1 MPPGLNERF
10 ILAEDEALKR
20 KFEGLSVTY
29 PNARSVDV
37 WFRWPNK
44 EVREVSHPFIA
55 VDLVDVAK
63 SDRREHSGM
72 PYELD
77 YAPVGFDAATINPD
91 TEALVADEWPTPYD
105 LIYSVT
111 VATLDPR
118 HDREL
123 KHKIL
128 GDRNRLPHRMGYLE
142 IPEDQTVRRL
152 DIIDITST
160 SGRTGDNATEFYT
173 IFTVRVESEL
183 FPGEVTEAL
192 RAINGVNILAMT
204 ETTSGLREEYPA

>member
-1 MPPGLNERF
+1 MPDLNERF
-10 ILAEDEALKR
+10 ILAEDEALRR
-20 KFEGLSVTY
+20 KFQGLSVTY
-29 PNARSVDV
+29 PRPRAVDV

-44 EVREVSHPFIA
+44 EVREVTHPFISI
-55 VDLVDVAK
+55 DLVDLLKA
-63 SDRREHSGM
+63 DRREHSGM

-77 YAPVGFDAATINPD
+77 YAPVGFDAAAVDPSTD
-91 TEALVADEWPTPYD
+91 ALVADEWPTPYD
-105 LIYSVT
+105 LIYSIT

-128 GDRNRLPHRMGYLE
+128 GDRNRLPHRFAFLE
-142 IPEDQTVRRL
+142 IPEDQTIRRL
-152 DIIDITST
+152 DIIDVTST

-183 FPGEVTEAL
+183 FPGEVEEKL
-192 RAINGVNILAMT
+192 RAINGVNLIGIT
-204 ETTSGLREEYPA
+204 ETTSGLREEYSV